1 MSNLLDN
8 PILGMLTTPHHP
20 ADLLRAVH
28 PGLVRLPRKPPADAG
43 ADPTV
48 GPAVGPGT
56 TGTIVLPGA
65 ELAVTFTESG
75 RTATL
80 AEDQTLLDAAES
92 AGLSPRTGCRRG
104 VCHRCVVP
112 LVAGVTRNSRD
123 GTVAVA
129 GDTLRVCVS
138 TAMTDVEVAL

>member
-1 MSNLLDN
+1 MPTNLLDN

-20 ADLLRAVH
+20 ADLLRALH
-28 PGLVRLPRKPPADAG
+28 PRLVPAG
-43 ADPTV
+43 AETRTDVVADRPTE
-48 GPAVGPGT
+48 PNEP
-56 TGTIVLPGA
+56 GTIVLPGA
-65 ELAVTFTESG
+65 NLAVTFTESG
-75 RTATL
+75 GTVAL
-80 AEDQTLLDAAES
+80 DEEQTLLDAAES

-112 LVAGVTRNSRD
+112 LAAGVTRNSRD

-129 GDTLRVCVS
+129 GDTLRICVS

>member
-1 MSNLLDN
+1 MPNLLDN

-28 PGLVRLPRKPPADAG
+28 PRLAAAAPTPTADAE
-43 ADPTV
+43 
-48 GPAVGPGT
+48 PAVHPSA

-65 ELAVTFTESG
+65 DLTVTFTESG
-75 RTATL
+75 GTATL

-104 VCHRCVVP
+104 VCHRCVVS
-112 LVAGVTRNSRD
+112 LDAGVTRNSRD